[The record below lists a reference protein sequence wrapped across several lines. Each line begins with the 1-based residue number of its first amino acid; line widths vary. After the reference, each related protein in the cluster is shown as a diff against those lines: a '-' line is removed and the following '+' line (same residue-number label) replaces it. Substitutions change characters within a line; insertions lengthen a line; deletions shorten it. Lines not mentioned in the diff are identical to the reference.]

1 MEILLVDDEAGTQE
15 QAKYLLEKENEDFDV
30 TTLGSADDALE
41 LLDDEDFD
49 VIVSDYR
56 MPETD
61 GIEFLETL
69 RDDDKDI
76 PFIILTGKG
85 REEVVINAL
94 NLGADRYLRKSK
106 DPQSQYDLLSR
117 AIRQEYK
124 RKKTEIELKENKEKI
139 EELHDVASQL
149 ISCETEDE
157 AYELV
162 IDASERIL
170 NFDLCSI
177 EEVVDDKFKTRALTS
192 KMDIEGTGDR
202 SVEDGGLDK
211 KTYLN
216 KEKFLIED
224 ARNRSDAKPVV
235 KDNEFR
241 STISL
246 PIGEFGI
253 FQAISTEPG
262 YFGTEDMKMSELLL
276 SHLDNTI
283 TRIRSEREIKKKEKL
298 YRTIFENTGT
308 AMVIINDDLTI
319 SLSNEE
325 FNKLVG
331 YYEESVEGKEFLNMI
346 VKEDK
351 DRLNRYHKLRRED
364 PEAAPNQYDA
374 QIVTQHGDKKHVVMT
389 VGLINDTGKSV
400 ASLLDVSNR
409 EEIQKHY
416 EKLHSKDFK
425 ENQERAKTYLE
436 LLEDT
441 DMGEEQRKFVD
452 KIKKAL
458 DENTEV
464 IEEIQNNI

>member
-1 MEILLVDDEAGTQE
+1 MKILFVDDEVGTQE
-15 QAKYLLEKENEDFDV
+15 QAKYFLENENDDFKV
-30 TTLGSADDALE
+30 TTLGSADEALE

-61 GIEFLETL
+61 GIEFLEIL
-69 RDDDKDI
+69 REDEKDI

-94 NLGADRYLRKSK
+94 NLGADRYLRKGK
-106 DPQSQYDLLSR
+106 DPSSQYDLLSR

-139 EELHDVASQL
+139 EELHDVASNL

-157 AYELV
+157 AYEMV
-162 IDASERIL
+162 INASERIL

-177 EEVVDDKFKTRALTS
+177 EEVIDDKFKTRALSS

-202 SVEDGGLDK
+202 PVEEGGLDK
-211 KTYLN
+211 KTYQN

-224 ARNRSDAKPVV
+224 ARNRTDTKPAVN
-235 KDNEFR
+235 DPEFR

-246 PIGEFGI
+246 PVGDIGI

-262 YFGTEDMKMSELLL
+262 YFDQEDMKMSELLL

-283 TRIRSEREIKKKEKL
+283 TRIRSEKEIKEKEKL

-308 AMVIINDDLTI
+308 AMVIINEDLTI
-319 SLSNEE
+319 SLSNDK

-331 YYEESVEGKEFLNMI
+331 FYEESVEGKEFLEMI
-346 VKEDK
+346 VEEDK
-351 DRLNRYHKLRRED
+351 ERLKRYHEMM
-364 PEAAPNQYDA
+364 N
-374 QIVTQHGDKKHVVMT
+374 
-389 VGLINDTGKSV
+389 
-400 ASLLDVSNR
+400 
-409 EEIQKHY
+409 
-416 EKLHSKDFK
+416 
-425 ENQERAKTYLE
+425 
-436 LLEDT
+436 
-441 DMGEEQRKFVD
+441 
-452 KIKKAL
+452 
-458 DENTEV
+458 
-464 IEEIQNNI
+464 

>member
-1 MEILLVDDEAGTQE
+1 
-15 QAKYLLEKENEDFDV
+15 
-30 TTLGSADDALE
+30 
-41 LLDDEDFD
+41 
-49 VIVSDYR
+49 
-56 MPETD
+56 
-61 GIEFLETL
+61 
-69 RDDDKDI
+69 
-76 PFIILTGKG
+76 
-85 REEVVINAL
+85 
-94 NLGADRYLRKSK
+94 
-106 DPQSQYDLLSR
+106 
-117 AIRQEYK
+117 
-124 RKKTEIELKENKEKI
+124 
-139 EELHDVASQL
+139 
-149 ISCETEDE
+149 
-157 AYELV
+157 
-162 IDASERIL
+162 
-170 NFDLCSI
+170 
-177 EEVVDDKFKTRALTS
+177 
-192 KMDIEGTGDR
+192 
-202 SVEDGGLDK
+202 GLDK
-211 KTYLN
+211 KTYRN
-216 KEKFLIED
+216 KEEFLIED
-224 ARNRSDAKPVV
+224 ARNRKDTKPAV
-235 KDNEFR
+235 KDPELR
-241 STISL
+241 SAISL
-246 PIGEFGI
+246 PVGDIGI

-262 YFGTEDMKMSELLL
+262 YFDKEDMKMAELLI

-308 AMVIINDDLTI
+308 AMVIINEDLTV

-331 YYEESVEGKEFLNMI
+331 FYEESVEGKDFLDMV

-351 DRLNRYHKLRRED
+351 ERLSKYHNLRLED

-374 QIVTQHGDKKHVVMT
+374 QIITQHGDKKHVVMT

-441 DMGEEQRKFVD
+441 DMGEEQRKFVN